1 MLNSVVLIGRL
12 TADPELR
19 KTNNGISVTTFTLAV
34 DRIGRGEADF
44 IRCVCWRGTAE
55 AVANHM
61 SKGRMV
67 AVEGRIQVRP
77 WETDDGNKRTTTEVI
92 AHRVQFLGGGERR
105 QKQTEEPG
113 PDPEFV
119 DAENDEELPF

>member
-19 KTNNGISVTTFTLAV
+19 KTTNNISVTTFTLAV
-34 DRIGRGEADF
+34 DRIAKNEADF
-44 IRCVCWRGTAE
+44 IRCVCWRATAE

-67 AVEGRIQVRP
+67 AIEGRIQVRP
-77 WETDDGNKRTTTEVI
+77 WETDDGNRRTTTEVI
-92 AHRVQFLGGGERR
+92 AHRVQFLGSSERQ
-105 QKQTEEPG
+105 QKQTEDSG